1 MRIQGLSGL
10 RDWNRER
17 KYQSYLAARSR
28 GWLSPCDI
36 CWTDPDAYAKAGHV
50 CDASRL
56 RNHSTNA
63 SPASAAVVAFRAKQ
77 ASPMTDKELTSHLNR
92 KVHVYGGFRWR

>member
-17 KYQSYLAARSR
+17 KYQSYLTARSR

-36 CWTDPDAYAKAGHV
+36 CWPDEDAYRQRGHV

-56 RNHSTNA
+56 RNHSSNA
-63 SPASAAVVAFRAKQ
+63 NPASAAVVAFRAMQ
-77 ASPMTDKELTSHLNR
+77 AKPMSDEQLTRHINR
-92 KVHVYGGFRWR
+92 RIHIYRGYRW